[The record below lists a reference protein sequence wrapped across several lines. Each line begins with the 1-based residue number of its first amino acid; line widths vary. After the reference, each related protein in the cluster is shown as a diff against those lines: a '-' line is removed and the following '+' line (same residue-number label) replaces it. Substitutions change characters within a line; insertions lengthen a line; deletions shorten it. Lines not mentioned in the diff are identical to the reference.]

1 MDKRSLI
8 NEKKKPKVRKEKNI
22 PSILDLSNYELIHT
36 EKYKV
41 CQLKEMCTFYK
52 LKKSGN
58 KNELTKRIY
67 EHLKYSVYAIKIQ
80 KNVRHF
86 LVKKYIQYGGPA
98 ILKRNKCINDTD
110 FISLEDVK
118 NIPINQFFSFSDKDN
133 NIYGCNIISFF
144 GLLMQQEGMK
154 SIIQN
159 SRLDKLFYSILFN
172 IKNENITLP
181 LNPYNR
187 STLDIKII
195 TNFLRY
201 LKLASVNNIS
211 YIIVEEEEI
220 IEPNKKLELKILDQF
235 QYINQLGNYADG
247 KWLLS
252 LQKNMLILFIRELYD
267 IWTYRA
273 QLSTSTMRE
282 IVTPHGNP
290 FLGLNLHLSQN
301 QTQYSLLVNITKII
315 ERLIR
320 SSSNVESR
328 SLGAYY
334 VLAALTL
341 VNEDARN
348 TLPWLFQSVAH

>member
-1 MDKRSLI
+1 MDNRSVI
-8 NEKKKPKVRKEKNI
+8 NEKKKTKIRKEKDI
-22 PSILDLSNYELIHT
+22 PSILDLSNYELIQT

-41 CQLKEMCTFYK
+41 CQLKEMCSFYK

-67 EHLKYSVYAIKIQ
+67 EHLKYSFYAIKIQ
-80 KNVRHF
+80 KNVRRF
-86 LVKKYIQYGGPA
+86 LVKKYIEYGGPA
-98 ILKRNKCINDTD
+98 LLKRNKCINDTD
-110 FISLEDVK
+110 FISLENVK
-118 NIPINQFFSFSDKDN
+118 DIPINQFFTFCDNDN
-133 NIYGCNIISFF
+133 NIYGCNITSFF
-144 GLLMQQEGMK
+144 GLLIQQEGMK
-154 SIIQN
+154 PIMQN
-159 SRLDKLFYSILFN
+159 FRLDKLFYSILIN
-172 IKNENITLP
+172 IKSKNIKLP

-187 STLDIKII
+187 STLDIKIVS
-195 TNFLRY
+195 NFLRY
-201 LKLASVNNIS
+201 LKLATANSIS

-252 LQKNMLILFIRELYD
+252 LPKNMLILFIRELYD

-273 QLSTSTMRE
+273 QLSTATMRE
-282 IVTPHGNP
+282 IVSPHGNP

-301 QTQYSLLVNITKII
+301 QTQYSLLVCITKII
-315 ERLIR
+315 DRLIR

-334 VLAALTL
+334 ILAALTL
-341 VNEDARN
+341 VNENARN
-348 TLPWLFQSVAH
+348 ALPWLFQSVAH